1 MKLSELSHA
10 LSERGFANQIEGD
23 PDLVIRSANTLEDAQ
38 EGEISFLAN
47 PKYKNKLTDTRASAV
62 IVSPDETIPDG
73 LTVLRCSNPYG
84 AITATIIL
92 VHGYRKHP
100 QWGIDARSCIADSA
114 EIGENANIGP
124 YVTISERTVIG
135 NNATIYPG
143 CFVGDYVTIGDD
155 VILYPNVV
163 IYDKSRIGNRVALHA
178 GTVVGQDGLGY
189 APVDGKWLKI
199 PQIGRV
205 VIDDDVEMGA
215 NCALDRATM
224 GETYIGKGTKFSD
237 LVVIGHGTKL
247 GERCMLVAQVGIA
260 GSVDVGNDVTLA
272 GQVGVAGHI
281 SIGDDV
287 LVSAKSAVWSSIEE
301 GAHYLGFPATNAY
314 QYRRQAALVQHLPE
328 LRKRL
333 RQLEAEVV
341 RLRRLSEDSDR
352 SEGETD

>member
-1 MKLSELSHA
+1 MKLSELSAA
-10 LSERGFANQIEGD
+10 LSEQGFPNRIDGD
-23 PDLVIRSANTLEDAQ
+23 PDLMIRAANTLED
-38 EGEISFLAN
+38 GKDGDISFLAN
-47 PKYKNKLTDTRASAV
+47 PKYKNKLSATQASAV
-62 IVSPDETIPDG
+62 IVSPDEMVPDR

-92 VHGYRKHP
+92 VHGHRKHP
-100 QWGIDARSCIADSA
+100 QWGIDPRSCIADSA

-124 YVTISERTVIG
+124 YVTISEQTVIG

-143 CFVGDYVTIGDD
+143 CFIGDHVTIGDD
-155 VILYPNVV
+155 LILYPNVV
-163 IYDKSRIGNRVALHA
+163 IYDKTCIGKRVALHA

-189 APVDGKWLKI
+189 AQVEGEWLKI

-205 VIDDDVEMGA
+205 VIADDVEMGA

-224 GETYIGKGTKFSD
+224 GETYIGKGSKFSD

-281 SIGDDV
+281 SIGNDV

-314 QYRRQAALVQHLPE
+314 RYRRQAALVQRLPD

-333 RQLEAEVV
+333 RQLEAEVA
-341 RLRRLSEDSDR
+341 RLNQRLDE
-352 SEGETD
+352 